1 MADDKYNDR
10 MNNDLPPVDAYEDM
24 QIPDDDMYQNM
35 PDEAYMYED
44 TQANQSV
51 NNDANIKEP
60 PKQSSSVKNEEQ
72 DILLDDNLFLSEE
85 MKQDAEELSELE
97 KNNGINVDDN
107 KATPELDPSIDEQS
121 QELEG
126 EATPDANFNL
136 SERDYDSLDHFSS
149 FRGDNLAISDGDTV
163 NEYIKSEGL
172 VDKIDSLQDMS
183 QEDKDALKDLVYQ
196 ESEPVSGQLGFPKN
210 RLYEEIGD
218 KNFGVNKNLNP
229 DGSEIV
235 HDKDNLSEDGKSKE
249 AKNEEA
255 SPHDPYENPN
265 PNQNHPSYVLQSMWN
280 SYYHNRNLHNTN
292 VKEKQVTPK
301 SVKDMSLAEQTNHFD
316 QMNRD
321 MDYMKAQMERH
332 EKNTEKHAEM
342 KEDFELNKDSLS
354 PEQSKIQQEKIKEL
368 NGNNNKQRVAI
379 EKQMDDMSLKMDD
392 ISNNHDPMTKM
403 KKASPHDKRT
413 VDAMSKTMKET
424 KKRTKELSDISSRLE
439 SKDLVSPKKSSGFNK
454 SLKNIGE
461 KIKDVTQSIANTIS
475 KVFSR

>member
-24 QIPDDDMYQNM
+24 QIPDDDMYQDM

-51 NNDANIKEP
+51 NNDANIEEP
-60 PKQSSSVKNEEQ
+60 PKQPDSVKNEEH

-107 KATPELDPSIDEQS
+107 KATP
-121 QELEG
+121 
-126 EATPDANFNL
+126 DANFKL
-136 SERDYDSLDHFSS
+136 SDRDYNSLDYFSS
-149 FRGDNLAISDGDTV
+149 FRGDNLAISDGDEV

-183 QEDKDALKDLVYQ
+183 QEDKDALKELVYQ

-218 KNFGVNKNLNP
+218 QNFGVNKNLNP

-255 SPHDPYENPN
+255 NSHDPYEKPD
-265 PNQNHPSYVLQSMWN
+265 PNQNHPAYVLQSMWN
-280 SYYHNRNLHNTN
+280 SYYNKRNLHNTKVN
-292 VKEKQVTPK
+292 EKQVTPK
-301 SVKDMSLAEQTNHFD
+301 SVKDMSLAEQVNHFD
-316 QMNRD
+316 KMNRD
-321 MDYMKAQMERH
+321 MDYMKAQMEKY
-332 EKNTEKHAEM
+332 EKNTEKHQEV

-392 ISNNHDPMTKM
+392 VSNNHDPMTKM

-454 SLKNIGE
+454 SLKNIGD